1 MSGEKDVITLQE
13 AKLEELLER
22 ASSRGAKIALHS
34 VGLDCDT
41 AADDVRELRS
51 LMQGLRLVKRTAAQT
66 LVRVLVTGLL
76 AALMIGLA
84 IKLKL
89 FGTAGG

>member
-1 MSGEKDVITLQE
+1 MNETSPMTIQE
-13 AKLEELLER
+13 RHLEELLER
-22 ASSRGAKIALHS
+22 ASKRGAKIALQS

-41 AADDVRELRS
+41 AAADVHELRS

-66 LVRVLVTGLL
+66 IVSIMIAGLL

-84 IKLKL
+84 VKLKL
-89 FGTAGG
+89 FGQP